1 MLLQG
6 MHHAGASFGS
16 VAELVAP
23 LPDTQSQASA
33 ASVTSC
39 RCNCATGGKTSVQSP
54 GISFCLSIQPALQ
67 LSYGALS
74 LQEHQRQD
82 GPCGLGCGSVPDPDS
97 STAAQGGRWACRRL
111 DRVPS
116 NHEGS

>member
-39 RCNCATGGKTSVQSP
+39 RCNCATGDKKLQSSPLVSV
-54 GISFCLSIQPALQ
+54 FA
-67 LSYGALS
+67 
-74 LQEHQRQD
+74 
-82 GPCGLGCGSVPDPDS
+82 
-97 STAAQGGRWACRRL
+97 
-111 DRVPS
+111 
-116 NHEGS
+116 